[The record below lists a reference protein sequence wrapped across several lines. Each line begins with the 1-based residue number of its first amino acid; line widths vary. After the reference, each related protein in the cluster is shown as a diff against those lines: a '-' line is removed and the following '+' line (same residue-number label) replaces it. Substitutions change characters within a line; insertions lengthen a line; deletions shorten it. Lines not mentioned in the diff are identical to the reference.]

1 MNNIISFNEYIQDRQ
16 ADRIADKV
24 IQQFYPLSDSLVTI
38 EEIEAATESAI
49 RQAREYD
56 EACKRG

>member
-24 IQQFYPLSDSLVTI
+24 MERHHPISECLVTI
-38 EEIEAATESAI
+38 EEIE
-49 RQAREYD
+49 RETD
-56 EACKRG
+56 R